1 MPLTPELVAE
11 LNVLSHFRSASSLD
25 GIKVHHS
32 AGDEMVAAA
41 ERLFDKGLITQRD
54 GGYLTS
60 LGREVVEHLDLL
72 LRIMRSKHELPNVP
86 S

>member
-1 MPLTPELVAE
+1 MPLTPELTEE
-11 LNVLSHFRSASSLD
+11 LNVLTHFKSDSTLD

-32 AGDEMVAAA
+32 AGDNVVAAT

-60 LGREVVEHLDLL
+60 LGREVVEHLQAALT
-72 LRIMRSKHELPNVP
+72 IIKSSHE
-86 S
+86 